1 MLQDCFPEKGTKFT
15 TIGRRVAQVCIS
27 WMMVESGVTT
37 KAFGAHTI
45 AYVAEHIKVGNGVG
59 GRRGQRSIRVL
70 TLAMYLWLYVRAEGG
85 FPFIVLGIK
94 TGNREKNREKEGIQG
109 ISSSGGG
116 HTLAIQLK
124 YVDRLFFSSII
135 RVGTV
140 A

>member
-70 TLAMYLWLYVRAEGG
+70 TLAMYLWLYVRCHGTECQNQAAYQLSQLSTYPGHMFGKLPDMHLWYTLEKTVGKSLTE
-85 FPFIVLGIK
+85 FTNTDYVIVIM
-94 TGNREKNREKEGIQG
+94 
-109 ISSSGGG
+109 
-116 HTLAIQLK
+116 
-124 YVDRLFFSSII
+124 
-135 RVGTV
+135 
-140 A
+140 